1 MILPILL
8 FLFFQINK
16 NNHKIILNNKLG
28 LYLFLIL
35 GLFFWLNF
43 SPVYRFAVHLF
54 LTLIFILFVRILVS
68 KNFSKKVFLI
78 FVMTFVFYSFSKN
91 ILRLNKNENIFL
103 GILKIDNKYVLSDYN
118 TNQLIKIYRPDV
130 ENNSKNSWQG
140 RLCWDIPFICSY
152 NKLDVKKK

>member
-1 MILPILL
+1 MLAR
-8 FLFFQINK
+8 
-16 NNHKIILNNKLG
+16 
-28 LYLFLIL
+28 
-35 GLFFWLNF
+35 F

-54 LTLIFILFVRILVS
+54 LTLIFILFIRILES

-118 TNQLIKIYRPDV
+118 TNQLIKIYRH
-130 ENNSKNSWQG
+130 
-140 RLCWDIPFICSY
+140 
-152 NKLDVKKK
+152 